1 MPYLCTMKLENTI
14 AQMKKGVLEMC
25 ILSII
30 EEKDAYPSDIIEKL
44 KEAELLVV
52 EGTLYPLLTRLK
64 NFGLL
69 DYYWQESNSG
79 PPRKYYK
86 ITESGNTALS
96 ELKTNWNQF
105 INSVNQT
112 IKPI

>member
-1 MPYLCTMKLENTI
+1 MKLENTI

>member
-1 MPYLCTMKLENTI
+1 
-14 AQMKKGVLEMC
+14 MC